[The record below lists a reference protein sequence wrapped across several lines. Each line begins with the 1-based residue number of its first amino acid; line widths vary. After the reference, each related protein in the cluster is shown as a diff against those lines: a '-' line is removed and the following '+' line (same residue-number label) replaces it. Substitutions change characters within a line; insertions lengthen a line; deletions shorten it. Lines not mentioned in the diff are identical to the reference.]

1 MSMTPKELQKNIK
14 GLIHLVMTHFDDRG
28 ELDENALRTSVRYVA
43 NALKDSDAVF
53 LATGS
58 TAEFYAMTETE
69 NNRVIQIVVEEVN
82 GRFPVIA
89 GTGRGGTKLTI
100 EASQQAQA
108 LGADGVMIV
117 PPYYNPVTKDGLYRH
132 FKTVAENID
141 LGIMVYNNPMAS
153 RLWIP
158 PDLMLKLSKI
168 ENIVADKENTAN
180 AIKYY
185 FMQHAVDPQDM
196 VIICGIG
203 QPMYPFEAVFGCPG
217 FVTEFANF
225 APEIAIDLYQAA
237 QQRDFER
244 LAQLMDN
251 MAPYFQFLSKLA
263 QKRSPIPTILSPYL
277 SAGELPLYQSVI
289 KTAMELVGLP
299 GGKVREPMENLTSEE
314 KEELR
319 GVLKSMGVFTTEPN
333 EKG

>member
-1 MSMTPKELQKNIK
+1 MAMTPQELKKSIK
-14 GLIHLVMTHFDDRG
+14 GLIHLVMTHFDENG
-28 ELDENALRTSVRYVA
+28 EFDENALRASVKHVA
-43 NALKDSDAVF
+43 NALKDVDAVF

-58 TAEFYAMTETE
+58 TAEFYAMTEDE
-69 NNRVIQIVVEEVN
+69 NNRVIQIVVEEVH

-89 GTGRGGTKLTI
+89 GTGRAGTKLTI
-100 EASQQAQA
+100 EASQQAQE

-132 FKTVAENID
+132 FKSVADNID

-158 PDLMLKLSKI
+158 LDLMKRLSKI

-185 FMQHAVDPQDM
+185 FMQRTVDSEDM

-203 QPMYPFEAVFGCPG
+203 QPMYPFEVVFGSPG

-225 APEIAIDLYQAA
+225 APEIAIDLYRAG

-244 LAQLMDN
+244 LTQLMDN

-263 QKRSPIPTILSPYL
+263 QRRSPIPTILSPYL
-277 SAGELPLYQSVI
+277 SASELPLYQSVI

-299 GGKVREPMENLTSEE
+299 GGKVREPMENLTLEE
-314 KEELR
+314 KKELR
-319 GVLKSMGVFTTEPN
+319 GVLKDIGVLS
-333 EKG
+333 